1 MRVLMVAPTPFF
13 ADRGCH
19 VRIYEEVRALQR
31 LGVQVT
37 VATYP
42 TGRDPE
48 GFTVRRTVGF
58 PGAGRVGLGPSWLRF
73 ILDPLLTLTA
83 LRVARRE
90 RPDLVHAHLHE
101 GIAVGAVLRRRL
113 GLPLVAD
120 LQGSLTGELVDHGFI
135 SGRGLRTL
143 LARGLER
150 ALVRR
155 PDVLLVSSEAGRQA
169 LAAQGARPE
178 RIVPLPDGVDVETFH
193 PWHDVGELRR
203 ELGLEGK
210 RVVVFLGVLTPYQ
223 GVNHLLQAMWDV
235 VRMVPR
241 VHLLLM
247 GYPNVERYRTMVRA
261 FGLGEHVTV
270 TGRIDYR
277 EAPRWLCLGQV
288 AVSPKLS
295 ATEANGKLVNYM
307 AAGLPV
313 VVYDSPVARE
323 LLGEEGRYVPP
334 GDVSGLARALVELLG
349 DEAEAQRL
357 GKALRARAE
366 RAFAWPVLAHRLLG
380 VYQDLRTR
388 ARR

>member
-42 TGRDPE
+42 AGRDPD
-48 GFTVRRTVGF
+48 GFDVRRTVRV
-58 PGAGRVGLGPSWLRF
+58 PGVERLELGPSWLRF
-73 ILDPLLTLTA
+73 VLDPLLALTA
-83 LRVARRE
+83 LRVARHE

-101 GIAVGAVLRRRL
+101 GIAVGAVLRARL

-135 SGRGLRTL
+135 PARGLRAFL
-143 LARGLER
+143 VRRLER
-150 ALVRR
+150 ALIRR
-155 PDVLLVSSEAGRQA
+155 PDLLLVSSEAGRQ
-169 LAAQGARPE
+169 LLTAQGARPE
-178 RIVPLPDGVDVETFH
+178 RIVPLPDGVDVEAFH
-193 PWHDVGELRR
+193 PWHDASALRR
-203 ELGLEGK
+203 RLGLEGK
-210 RVVVFLGVLTPYQ
+210 RVIVFLGVLTPYQ
-223 GVNHLLQAMWDV
+223 GVDDLLQAMRTV
-235 VRMVPR
+235 VRTVPEA
-241 VHLLLM
+241 HLLLM
-247 GYPNVERYRTMVRA
+247 GYPNVERYRARVRA
-261 FGLGEHVTV
+261 LGLDAHVTV

-295 ATEANGKLVNYM
+295 ATEANGKLLNYM

-313 VVYDSPVARE
+313 VVYDSLVARE

-334 GDVSGLARALVELLG
+334 GDVDGLARALGELLL
-349 DEAEAQRL
+349 DEPHGQRL
-357 GKALRARAE
+357 GKALRTRAE
-366 RAFAWPVLAHRLLG
+366 RVFAWPVLARRLLD
-380 VYQDLRTR
+380 VYTALPP
-388 ARR
+388 RR

>member
-1 MRVLMVAPTPFF
+1 MRVLMLAPTPFF

-42 TGRDPE
+42 TGRDPD
-48 GFTVRRTVGF
+48 GFTVRRTLRV
-58 PGAGRVGLGPSWLRF
+58 PGGRRVGLGPSWLRF
-73 ILDPLLTLTA
+73 LLDPLLALTA

-101 GIAVGAVLRRRL
+101 GIAIGAVLRRVL
-113 GLPLVAD
+113 GLSLVAD

-135 SGRGLRTL
+135 PPRGVRAA
-143 LARGLER
+143 LARRLER
-150 ALVRR
+150 VLVRR
-155 PDVLLVSSEAGRQA
+155 PDLILVSSEAGRE
-169 LAAQGARPE
+169 LLVAQGAPE
-178 RIVPLPDGVDVETFH
+178 GRVVFLPDGVDLERFH
-193 PWHDVGELRR
+193 PWHDVSGFRR

-210 RVVVFLGVLTPYQ
+210 RVIVFLGVLTPYQ
-223 GVNHLLQAMWDV
+223 GVDHLLQAMKEV
-235 VRMVPR
+235 VRAVPQA
-241 VHLLLM
+241 HLLLM
-247 GYPNVERYRTMVRA
+247 GYPNVDHYRAMVNTL
-261 FGLGEHVTV
+261 GLGEHVTLP
-270 TGRIDYR
+270 GRIDYA
-277 EAPRWLCLGQV
+277 EAPRWLCLGRV

-323 LLGEEGRYVPP
+323 LLGEGGCYVPV
-334 GDVSGLARALVELLG
+334 GDVGGLARALADLLG
-349 DEAEAQRL
+349 DETEAQRL

-366 RAFAWPVLAHRLLG
+366 RCFAWPVLARRLLE
-380 VYQDLRTR
+380 VYQGLRAR

>member
-19 VRIYEEVRALQR
+19 VRIFEETRALQR

-42 TGRDPE
+42 AGRDPD
-48 GFTVRRTVGF
+48 GVTVRRTPRF
-58 PGAGRVGLGPSWLRF
+58 PGAERLELGPSWRRF
-73 ILDPLLTLTA
+73 LLDPLLALTA

-101 GIAVGAVLRRRL
+101 GIAIGAVLRRRL

-120 LQGSLTGELVDHGFI
+120 LQGSLTGELIDHGFI
-135 SGRGLRTL
+135 RAWGLRTFL
-143 LARGLER
+143 VRRLER
-150 ALVRR
+150 ALIRR
-155 PDVLLVSSEAGRQA
+155 PDVLLVSSEAGREL

-193 PWHDVGELRR
+193 PWHDVSGLRR

-210 RVVVFLGVLTPYQ
+210 RVIVFLGVLTPYQ
-223 GVNHLLQAMWDV
+223 GVDQLLQAMWDV
-235 VRMVPR
+235 ARRVPEA
-241 VHLLLM
+241 HLLLM
-247 GYPNVERYRTMVRA
+247 GYPNVERYRTKVRA
-261 FGLGEHVTV
+261 FGLAERVTV

-295 ATEANGKLVNYM
+295 ATEANGKLLNYM

-323 LLGEEGRYVPP
+323 LLGEEGRYVRP
-334 GDVSGLARALVELLG
+334 GDVNGLARALEELLL

-357 GKALRARAE
+357 GKALRTRAE
-366 RAFAWPVLAHRLLG
+366 RLFAWPILARRLLD
-380 VYQDLRTR
+380 VYTALPH
-388 ARR
+388 RR